1 MLQPKEPLERKV
13 QLEQRR
19 KEQREIREQL
29 VLQPRAQPETRE
41 QPEQQRKEQ
50 RETREQ
56 LAQRL
61 KERLGIKEQ
70 LEQQPKAR
78 KVKQV
83 LKEPQDPRVL
93 KVHNGSL
100 PLVLQ
105 RLHRQILMINILTLT
120 TARCTGGTEVVGT
133 PQVI

>member
-1 MLQPKEPLERKV
+1 VRREQLVLLLKGQLVIRE

-19 KEQREIREQL
+19 KEQ
-29 VLQPRAQPETRE
+29 PETRG
-41 QPEQQRKEQ
+41 
-50 RETREQ
+50 Q

-61 KERLGIKEQ
+61 KERLVIRVRLEQRLKERLVIKEQQVLLLKELLEPKEQ

-93 KVHNGSL
+93 RDHNGNQ
-100 PLVLQ
+100 PLVPQ
-105 RLHRQILMINILTLT
+105 RLHPQTLMIYT
-120 TARCTGGTEVVGT
+120 
-133 PQVI
+133 